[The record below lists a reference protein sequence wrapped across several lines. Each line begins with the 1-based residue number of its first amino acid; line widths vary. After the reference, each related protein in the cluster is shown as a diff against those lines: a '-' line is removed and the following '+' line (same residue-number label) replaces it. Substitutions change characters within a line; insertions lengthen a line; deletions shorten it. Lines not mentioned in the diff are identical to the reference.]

1 MRFTLDSGLTSQGI
15 DLEWSLRPDT
25 GLPVPDLT
33 LYLTLPALQAAK
45 RADFGAERYEKQ
57 EFQEKV
63 AKVFERVRDRVIDS
77 HGEDK
82 WCNLVGE
89 GTVEN
94 VGDMVWSRVSRVFEN
109 QTLESGNLWE
119 KS

>member
-1 MRFTLDSGLTSQGI
+1 
-15 DLEWSLRPDT
+15 LEWSLRPDT

-57 EFQEKV
+57 EFQETV
-63 AKVFERVRDRVIDS
+63 ARVFERVRDRVIDC
-77 HGEDK
+77 HGQDK
-82 WCNLVGE
+82 WCDLVGE
-89 GTVEN
+89 GSVEN
-94 VGDMVWSRVSRVFEN
+94 VGDMVWKRVSGALEN
-109 QTLESGNLWE
+109 RTRDSGSLWE